1 MSVVFPGSPIG
12 RVGDPVA
19 LGSAVVVVIVAGVS
33 VMPCEVGLLGA
44 VVVVGGG
51 SSSFG
56 STPRVLR

>member
-1 MSVVFPGSPIG
+1 MLVVFPGASLGI
-12 RVGDPVA
+12 VEDPVT
-19 LGSAVVVVIVAGVS
+19 LGSAVVVVMDASVS
-33 VMPCEVGLLGA
+33 VMPCVVGLLD